1 LKIFLIFLK
10 NITKSKIFSNFLNL
24 SFIQVS
30 NILLMILIYPILTR
44 IIGLEN
50 FGKVMV
56 ANALA
61 ILLGILVN
69 YGTLQTTIK
78 DIATLKTN
86 NRLLSEI
93 FCNTLAIRFIIFTVV
108 SFILLLFA
116 KLLKEDYLLYI
127 LTLPLVFAEVINP
140 MFFFLGIE
148 RLTIL
153 NITNLVSKIITLG
166 FIVLFIKSGADSNW
180 VNFLMGIALILTNLY
195 AITWAI
201 RRYKLKII
209 LPTGQSQ
216 LLILKSNFYVLVN
229 NFAVYLQ
236 QSLMLFA
243 LQWVGNP
250 LILGAYALCD
260 KVVWSSRLIIISI
273 TNSIYPKAAQLYN
286 DNLTK
291 WLSFKSQTRK
301 FIGTLFLIESIILFL
316 FPALIIEI
324 LAGERNETAII
335 LLKIMAFVPL
345 IASLNLTN
353 VVEKLLKNDY
363 LFIFKVAALT
373 LILSV
378 ISSYFFVQSGNIKLI
393 GYYNLIIELIIL
405 FTYELTSKK
414 KKINV

>member
-1 LKIFLIFLK
+1 MLIIK
-10 NITKSKIFSNFLNL
+10 N
-24 SFIQVS
+24 
-30 NILLMILIYPILTR
+30 
-44 IIGLEN
+44 
-50 FGKVMV
+50 
-56 ANALA
+56 
-61 ILLGILVN
+61 
-69 YGTLQTTIK
+69 
-78 DIATLKTN
+78 
-86 NRLLSEI
+86 
-93 FCNTLAIRFIIFTVV
+93 
-108 SFILLLFA
+108 
-116 KLLKEDYLLYI
+116 
-127 LTLPLVFAEVINP
+127 
-140 MFFFLGIE
+140 
-148 RLTIL
+148 
-153 NITNLVSKIITLG
+153 
-166 FIVLFIKSGADSNW
+166 
-180 VNFLMGIALILTNLY
+180 
-195 AITWAI
+195 
-201 RRYKLKII
+201 
-209 LPTGQSQ
+209 
-216 LLILKSNFYVLVN
+216 NFYVLIN

-243 LQWVGNP
+243 LQWAGNP
-250 LILGAYALCD
+250 LLLGAYALCD
-260 KVVWSSRLIIISI
+260 KVIWSSRLIIISI

-301 FIGTLFLIESIILFL
+301 FIGALFLIECIVLFL
-316 FPALIIEI
+316 FPALIIKI

>member
-1 LKIFLIFLK
+1 
-10 NITKSKIFSNFLNL
+10 
-24 SFIQVS
+24 
-30 NILLMILIYPILTR
+30 MILIYPILTR

-78 DIATLKTN
+78 DIAILKTN
-86 NRLLSEI
+86 NKLLSEI

-116 KLLKEDYLLYI
+116 NFIKEDYLLYI
-127 LTLPLVFAEVINP
+127 LILPLVFAEVINP

-153 NITNLVSKIITLG
+153 NITNLVSKVITLG
-166 FIVLFIKSGADSNW
+166 LIVLFVKSGADSNW
-180 VNFLMGIALILTNLY
+180 VNFLMGIALIATNLY
-195 AITWAI
+195 AIIWAI
-201 RRYKLKII
+201 KKYKLKII
-209 LPTGQSQ
+209 LPTRQSQ
-216 LLILKSNFYVLVN
+216 VLIIKNNFYVLIN

-243 LQWVGNP
+243 LQWAGNP
-250 LILGAYALCD
+250 LLLGAYALCD
-260 KVVWSSRLIIISI
+260 KVIWSSRLIIISI

-301 FIGTLFLIESIILFL
+301 FIGALFLIECIVLFL
-316 FPALIIEI
+316 FPALIIKI